1 MSGVTAAFVATALYY
16 IGFAVFKV
24 AADRM
29 TPLRSNRIPHM
40 IWHILSNWIFLIG
53 LCLVLGG
60 LSVQIVALKKIP
72 LSEGVPIFVS
82 GLIPLIIIAVVVFGE
97 RLTVREW
104 ISLSLIAAAMLLLAL
119 SIGAPPA
126 IHVTHVAP
134 WKLAAAAVP
143 ALLVPLAIMAFGD
156 YRPDGRHAR
165 PVAGI
170 AYGLSSGLPVGTAEL
185 AIKGWSGAPETGA
198 AILHTPYPYV
208 TVLAAA
214 LGFGIMQAAFQRSR
228 IIIVATVMTIA
239 AKTYL
244 LLVGTL
250 LYGEPWP
257 GDSRRVALRVLGFV
271 VAGFAVLLFP
281 RHDPAETPVELA
293 PSNQS

>member
-1 MSGVTAAFVATALYY
+1 
-16 IGFAVFKV
+16 
-24 AADRM
+24 M
-29 TPLRSNRIPHM
+29 T
-40 IWHILSNWIFLIG
+40 
-53 LCLVLGG
+53 
-60 LSVQIVALKKIP
+60 
-72 LSEGVPIFVS
+72 
-82 GLIPLIIIAVVVFGE
+82 
-97 RLTVREW
+97 
-104 ISLSLIAAAMLLLAL
+104 
-119 SIGAPPA
+119 
-126 IHVTHVAP
+126 
-134 WKLAAAAVP
+134 
-143 ALLVPLAIMAFGD
+143 FGD

-170 AYGLSSGLPVGTAEL
+170 AYGLSSGLPVGVAEL
-185 AIKGWSGAPETGA
+185 AVKGWSDEPVSGT

-228 IIIVATVMTIA
+228 VIIVATVMTIA

-257 GDSRRVALRVLGFV
+257 EDRGRVTLRVLGFA

-281 RHDPAETPVELA
+281 RHDPAELGGEPATR
-293 PSNQS
+293 